1 MGSRLRGNDV
11 LRVRYNR
18 FNRFFE
24 RTTMT
29 TALPRDLSC
38 PRIAPRKDGSLSLSR
53 IVAGMWRMTE
63 WDMTVEAR
71 IAFIEQCIALGVTS
85 FDHADIYGNYGV
97 EGLFGDALRAQPSL
111 RDRIELV
118 SKCGIKLLSSKR
130 PDHTIQHYDTT
141 REHIVASAEESLR
154 QLHTDRL
161 DLLLIHRPDP
171 LMDFD
176 EIAEAFTQLKRAGKV
191 LHFGVSNF
199 SRHQFE
205 SLDRRIALATNQV
218 EFSPLHVAPMFD
230 ETFDGLQDRG
240 VAPMIWSPLAGG
252 RLFSAHDANAETLR
266 LVIKDIADRLHQP
279 FASVVFAWIMQ
290 LPSRPIPLT
299 GSGRIEAIGVAVAG
313 TTFRLPRA
321 DWFAILRAARGHEVA

>member
-1 MGSRLRGNDV
+1 
-11 LRVRYNR
+11 
-18 FNRFFE
+18 
-24 RTTMT
+24 MT
-29 TALPRDLSC
+29 HALPRDLSC
-38 PRIAPRKDGSLSLSR
+38 PRIATRPGGLELSR
-53 IVAGMWRMTE
+53 VVAGMWRMVE
-63 WDMTVEAR
+63 WNMTVEGR
-71 IAFIEQCIALGVTS
+71 IAFIEQCLALGVTS

-97 EGLFGDALRAQPSL
+97 ESLFGEALRAQPSL
-111 RDRIELV
+111 RARMQLV
-118 SKCGIKLLSSKR
+118 SKCGIKLLSNKR
-130 PDHTIQHYDTT
+130 PQHGIQHYDTT
-141 REHIVASAEESLR
+141 AGHIIGSAEESLR

-176 EIAEAFTQLKRAGKV
+176 EIADAFTRLKQAGKV

-205 SLDRRIALATNQV
+205 ALNRRIELATNQV

-230 ETFDGLQDRG
+230 ETLDGLQDLG
-240 VAPMIWSPLAGG
+240 IAPMIWSPLGGG
-252 RLFSAHDANAETLR
+252 RLFTANDANAENLR

-299 GSGRIEAIGVAVAG
+299 GSGRIEAIKVAAAG
-313 TTFRLPRA
+313 AGFQLARQ

>member
-1 MGSRLRGNDV
+1 
-11 LRVRYNR
+11 
-18 FNRFFE
+18 
-24 RTTMT
+24 MT
-29 TALPRDLSC
+29 HALPRDLSC
-38 PRIAPRKDGSLSLSR
+38 PRIAPRKGGSLELSR
-53 IVAGMWRMTE
+53 IVAGMWRMVD
-63 WDMTVEAR
+63 WDMTVQQR
-71 IAFIEQCIALGVTS
+71 VAFIEQCIAMGVTS

-97 EGLFGDALRAQPSL
+97 EGLFGEALRAQPSL
-111 RDRIELV
+111 RERMELV
-118 SKCGIKLLSSKR
+118 SKCGIKLLSNKH
-130 PDHTIQHYDTT
+130 PDHRIQHYDTSAA
-141 REHIVASAEESLR
+141 HIIASAEESLR

-176 EIAEAFTQLKRAGKV
+176 EIAEAFNRLKQAGKV

-205 SLDRRIALATNQV
+205 SLDRRIELATNQV
-218 EFSPLHVAPMFD
+218 EFSPLHTAPMFD
-230 ETFDGLQDRG
+230 ETFDGLQDLG

-252 RLFSAHDANAETLR
+252 RLFSANDASAENLR
-266 LVIKDIADRLHQP
+266 LVIKEIADRLHQP

-313 TTFRLPRA
+313 AGFQLSRS
-321 DWFAILRAARGHEVA
+321 DWFGILRAARGHEVA